1 LLITVGVG
9 VSAVLKK
16 KRFLIG
22 GLVVLAAIGF
32 LIFQLAATSTPSLGV
47 ADLVK
52 QKSSYIATANSQRT
66 ISLAGKVVMGSVQS
80 DTQSRVLKFNIND
93 IQTGQGTIPVVYKG
107 TVPDTF
113 KEGNDV
119 LVTGYLDQNGVFQ
132 TNKLDPKCP
141 SKYEPA

>member
-1 LLITVGVG
+1 VG
-9 VSAVLKK
+9 VSVVLKR

-22 GLVVLAAIGF
+22 GAIVLVAVGF

-52 QKSSYIATANSQRT
+52 QESVYRATAGSQRT
-66 ISLAGKVVMGSVQS
+66 ISLAGKVVIGTVQQ
-80 DTQSRVLKFNIND
+80 TAQPRMLKFSIND
-93 IQTGQGTIPVVYKG
+93 IQTGQGNIAVVYAG

-132 TNKLDPKCP
+132 ANKLDPKCP